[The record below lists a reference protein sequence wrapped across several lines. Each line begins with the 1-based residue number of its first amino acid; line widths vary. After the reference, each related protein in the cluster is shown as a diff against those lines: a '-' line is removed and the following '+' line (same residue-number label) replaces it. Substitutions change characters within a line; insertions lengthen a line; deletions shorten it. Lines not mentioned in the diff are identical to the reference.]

1 MVVRAVKVKATGSAA
16 RGDPRTAGKSRPSSL
31 ETMLNAALNSV
42 PQPVMI
48 LDIDHRIQWANK
60 ATSEFLKL
68 PLRKI
73 TGKYCYKLM
82 HNSDTPPEGCPFT
95 RLLESQRYE
104 ESEVYLPDRNMWA
117 RVITAPQ
124 FDKTGKITSIIHI
137 VDDIT
142 ERKRTELA
150 LRDSENFLNSLIE
163 QSPHAMWISDSHGTL
178 IKTNQA
184 LRDLL
189 NVSDE
194 ELVGKY
200 NVFQDNIVK
209 EQGYMPLVRDVFEKG
224 SVAKFRLKYDSA
236 QLKSIALQKSAY
248 VVLNVTISPIV
259 DARGVLTNAVIQ
271 HVDITERVL
280 AEDALKASEA
290 QYHLLSE
297 HTIDTVWLMDMD
309 LKVIYHSP
317 SVERLRGFT
326 AQEIKQMK
334 LEQHVTPESL
344 KLVSEVVLKE
354 LPKVQADPDYN
365 PVLTMDLEYTRKD
378 GGTVW
383 TENTF
388 SVVRDENKNLVGI
401 LGEARDI
408 TERRK
413 TTAAL
418 KESEELYRSLFENM
432 MNGFAY
438 CKMIYDQ
445 GKPRDFIYLAV
456 NKAFEKQTGLRH
468 IAGKKVSEAIP
479 GIYEADPQLFEIY
492 GRVALT
498 GTPEQFETYV
508 SSLQMWFSVSVYS
521 PKKEYF
527 VAVFDVITERKLAEE
542 NLLKSYESLKKT
554 LNDAIDTLVK
564 IVELRDPYTAGHQQN
579 VAELATAIATEM
591 QMENTRVDQIRMAA
605 VIHDIGKMYIPS
617 DILSKPGKLTFIEYD
632 LIKTHPRYGYE
643 IVNGMDFP
651 SVVAQAILQ
660 HHERLDG
667 SGYPGKLKDDE
678 IILEA
683 RILAVA
689 DVVEA
694 MASHRPYRSA
704 MGIDKALE
712 EISSNRGALYDSAVV
727 DACLELVKSGRF
739 AFKSG

>member
-1 MVVRAVKVKATGSAA
+1 MAAGADKAKKDKRKAGGSGRTSRGSVSA
-16 RGDPRTAGKSRPSSL
+16 RLQSTLD
-31 ETMLNAALNSV
+31 ALK
-42 PQPVMI
+42 
-48 LDIDHRIQWANK
+48 H
-60 ATSEFLKL
+60 
-68 PLRKI
+68 
-73 TGKYCYKLM
+73 
-82 HNSDTPPEGCPFT
+82 
-95 RLLESQRYE
+95 
-104 ESEVYLPDRNMWA
+104 
-117 RVITAPQ
+117 
-124 FDKTGKITSIIHI
+124 
-137 VDDIT
+137 
-142 ERKRTELA
+142 
-150 LRDSENFLNSLIE
+150 SENFLNSMIE
-163 QSPHAMWISDSHGTL
+163 QSPHAMWISDSSGTL
-178 IKTNQA
+178 IRTNQA
-184 LRDLL
+184 LRNLL
-189 NVSDE
+189 NVTDK

-200 NVFQDNIVK
+200 NVFQDNIVE
-209 EQGYMPLVRDVFEKG
+209 EQGCMPLVREVFEKG
-224 SVAKFRLKYDSA
+224 SAVKFKLKWDSS
-236 QLKSIALQKSAY
+236 QLKSMQLQKSAS
-248 VVLNVTISPIV
+248 VILEVTIFPIIDTDGRV
-259 DARGVLTNAVIQ
+259 TNAVIQ

-365 PVLTMDLEYTRKD
+365 PILTMDLEYTCKD

-383 TENTF
+383 TENKF
-388 SVVRDENKNLVGI
+388 SVVRDEKKNLIGI

-432 MNGFAY
+432 LNGFAY
-438 CKMIYDQ
+438 CRMIYDQ
-445 GKPRDFIYLAV
+445 GKPRDFTYLAV
-456 NKAFEKQTGLRH
+456 NKAFEKQTGLKDV
-468 IAGKKVSEAIP
+468 AGKNVTQAIP
-479 GIYEADPQLFEIY
+479 GIYEADPQIFEIY

-498 GTPEQFETYV
+498 GIPEQFETYV
-508 SSLQMWFSVSVYS
+508 SSMRMWFAVSVYS
-521 PKKEYF
+521 PQKEYF
-527 VAVFDVITERKLAEE
+527 VAVFDVITERKLAEDK
-542 NLLKSYESLKKT
+542 LLRSYESLKKT
-554 LNDAIDTLVK
+554 LNDAIDTMVR

-579 VAELATAIATEM
+579 VAELATAIAT
-591 QMENTRVDQIRMAA
+591 QMNLANDRIDQLRMAA
-605 VIHDIGKMYIPS
+605 VIHDIGKMYIPT
-617 DILSKPGKLTFIEYD
+617 DILSKPGKLTYIEYD
-632 LIKTHPRYGYE
+632 LIKTHPHYGYD

-651 SVVAQAILQ
+651 AVVAQAILQ

-667 SGYPGKLKDDE
+667 SGYPGKLKGAE
-678 IILEA
+678 IIPEA

-704 MGIDKALE
+704 MGIGKALE
-712 EISSNRGALYDSAVV
+712 EISANRGILYDPVAV
-727 DACLELVKSGRF
+727 DTCLKLFNSGKF
-739 AFKSG
+739 AFRTA